1 MRLFSWLFLN
11 SFSPLPFW
19 LSFLLFPVGLVAG
32 VVGIVLGSIALARTQ
47 SKRATNQG
55 QAIAGLTCS
64 VVAVLVA
71 ILLAVRVGGW
81 IARNTGPLGRLDRCI
96 TQSHNRA
103 SVADC
108 FGRFANEVRP

>member
-1 MRLFSWLFLN
+1 
-11 SFSPLPFW
+11 
-19 LSFLLFPVGLVAG
+19 

-47 SKRATNQG
+47 SNRATNQG